1 MLLLNLQIFEV
12 LFSVADPFFLYFAPA
27 RDILEGII
35 NGTQIKNGDI
45 YEVRGPKSLLKNLLP
60 NLSFSEISKELVIGY
75 PRINKD
81 WVHVQ
86 RLEDKK
92 DFYYVID

>member
-1 MLLLNLQIFEV
+1 MEV
-12 LFSVADPFFLYFAPA
+12 TMAKHYY
-27 RDILEGII
+27 ILEGII

>member
-1 MLLLNLQIFEV
+1 M
-12 LFSVADPFFLYFAPA
+12 AKHYY
-27 RDILEGII
+27 ILEGII
-35 NGTQIKNGDI
+35 NGTKIKNGDI
-45 YEVRGPKSLLKNLLP
+45 YEVRGPKSLLKELLP
-60 NLSFSEISKELVIGY
+60 NLSFSEIAKEQVTGY

-86 RLEDKK
+86 RLEDRK